1 MFHRRS
7 KLSLDLDSNKV
18 QYAYN
23 NFNNTKRYHEL
34 FKKDIKIEN
43 NIIDEKNMHVYYNQ
57 RFSCIC
63 KTSTTCSMKATWGP
77 LSNYGWCTHELV
89 TKVGGQSK
97 SLHHKIL
104 RKS

>member
-1 MFHRRS
+1 M
-7 KLSLDLDSNKV
+7 DLDNNKV

-34 FKKDIKIEN
+34 LRNDIKIEN
-43 NIIDEKNMHVYYNQ
+43 ISIDEKNMLVYYNQ
-57 RFSCIC
+57 RFSAFA
-63 KTSTTCSMKATWGP
+63 KPSTTCSMKATWGP

-97 SLHHKIL
+97 SPHHKIL
-104 RKS
+104 LKS

>member
-1 MFHRRS
+1 MSHKRS
-7 KLSLDLDSNKV
+7 KLSLDLDNNKV

-23 NFNNTKRYHEL
+23 NFNKTKRYHEL
-34 FKKDIKIEN
+34 LRKDIKIEN
-43 NIIDEKNMHVYYNQ
+43 NSIDEKKCMFIIIKGLVA
-57 RFSCIC
+57 FAKPS
-63 KTSTTCSMKATWGP
+63 TCSMKATWEP

-104 RKS
+104 LKS

>member
-34 FKKDIKIEN
+34 LRNDTKIEN
-43 NIIDEKNMHVYYNQ
+43 NSIDEKNMHVY
-57 RFSCIC
+57 
-63 KTSTTCSMKATWGP
+63 
-77 LSNYGWCTHELV
+77 
-89 TKVGGQSK
+89 
-97 SLHHKIL
+97 
-104 RKS
+104 